1 MPLKNKSPK
10 PVPWELNIE
19 DSNYQEEPWKL
30 KKGKSH
36 ITIEKDNSDRN
47 NFHLKKDD
55 ERIISL
61 KAEQARMTYH
71 QLIEFGYKLQKR
83 KQSKAKR
90 VKST

>member
-1 MPLKNKSPK
+1 MPLKNKSSK

-19 DSNYQEEPWKL
+19 DSNYQEQPWKL

-36 ITIEKDNSDRN
+36 ITIEKDKSDRS

-55 ERIISL
+55 ERILSL
-61 KAEQARMTYH
+61 QEEQARMTYH

-83 KQSKAKR
+83 KQSQSKEG
-90 VKST
+90 

>member
-1 MPLKNKSPK
+1 MPLKNKSSK

-36 ITIEKDNSDRN
+36 ITIEKDKSDRS

-55 ERIISL
+55 ERILSL
-61 KAEQARMTYH
+61 QEEQARMTYH

-83 KQSKAKR
+83 KQPQGKEG
-90 VKST
+90 